1 MEGDKSHCTSKI
13 IPGYFN
19 PLPPHGGRLT
29 SKTLDQ
35 LSSPFQST
43 PSAWRETAVERIYH
57 NVNSFQSTPSA
68 WRETL
73 VLGLIQDVCSISIHS
88 LRMEGDWTRL
98 LSPIRQIYFNPLP
111 PHGGRLC
118 KRLHCN
124 PPNTFQSTPSAWRE
138 TPPWLCRACI
148 LCHFNPLPP
157 HGGRH
162 PIYAGKIEWNTFQ
175 STPSAWRETE
185 RNGCATIPLNH
196 FNPLPP
202 HGGRR
207 LVLLT
212 TSQHRPK
219 FQSTPSAWRETLRP
233 DTNIQFPLFQSTPSA
248 WRETGGQTKT
258 VRREGISIH
267 SLRMEG
273 DVERNGCA
281 TIPLN
286 HFNPLPPHG
295 GRLPVAV
302 CVHNHRTQFQSTP
315 SAWRETYGTVTGYS
329 ETIFQSTPSAWRE
342 TTPQM

>member
-138 TPPWLCRACI
+138 T
-148 LCHFNPLPP
+148 
-157 HGGRH
+157 
-162 PIYAGKIEWNTFQ
+162 
-175 STPSAWRETE
+175 
-185 RNGCATIPLNH
+185 
-196 FNPLPP
+196 
-202 HGGRR
+202 
-207 LVLLT
+207 
-212 TSQHRPK
+212 
-219 FQSTPSAWRETLRP
+219 
-233 DTNIQFPLFQSTPSA
+233 
-248 WRETGGQTKT
+248 
-258 VRREGISIH
+258 
-267 SLRMEG
+267 
-273 DVERNGCA
+273 ERNGCA

-295 GRLPVAV
+295 GRLDRGVTSATVSHFNPLPPHGGRLSIQTQIYSFHYFNPLPPHGGRPADRPKRSAV
-302 CVHNHRTQFQSTP
+302 KVFQSTP
-315 SAWRETYGTVTGYS
+315 SAWRETS
-329 ETIFQSTPSAWRE
+329 RE
-342 TTPQM
+342 TVVPPFPSTISIHSLRMEGDSR